1 MSVLFDSSAWFAYS
15 ADNNK
20 VVGKIV
26 ESEVE
31 ILISVMSLFEVKRI
45 LLKRGANQRILD
57 KTMSFI
63 RYRSRIIDVTKD
75 IAETAADLSVKHK
88 LSTADAIIY
97 ATALS
102 KNAELITGD
111 SDLAGLKGVQFIQ

>member
-75 IAETAADLSVKHK
+75 IAENAADLSVKHE

-111 SDLAGLKGVQFIQ
+111 SDLAELKGVKFIQ